1 MPPILYSELSRRVQL
16 PSLESM
22 AYIELDPPLFLRV
35 IAANCIP
42 FQGCQASEGPCN
54 AFIKSLDCSGH
65 PVNVIA
71 EFDQPGHEHVR
82 TGAGS
87 MILPILLLSEH
98 NLCRHATISC
108 MPMHVRPHLV
118 RALLLTAVFLCL
130 IWCFN
135 TLL

>member
-1 MPPILYSELSRRVQL
+1 MQPILYRELSRRVQL

-22 AYIELDPPLFLRV
+22 TCIELDRPLFLRV
-35 IAANCIP
+35 IAANASH
-42 FQGCQASEGPCN
+42 FRAGQASEGPCS
-54 AFIKSLDCSGH
+54 AYIESLDCSGH

-82 TGAGS
+82 KGAGS
-87 MILPILLLSEH
+87 MILPISLLSEH

-135 TLL
+135 TLP